1 MSLYTEV
8 RHPRAHARRN
18 ADPAQAGER
27 AGFNERLAAWITVR
41 IGSMWTVY
49 ICLAVTLIWMAVASR
64 QVLGFDPYPYP
75 FLLFLGNVA
84 QLLLIFIILLGQQ
97 VLGRAADRRSMHTY
111 QDAEAILVDCEQ
123 IQNHLLAQDAH
134 LAGGTGLRV
143 GEQQRPAGT
152 AGQIAAPPT
161 TADEYVGINGRLA
174 AWLTSKVGT
183 MTAFY
188 VAAVFQAAWMV
199 AGQLLGFDPYPYLF
213 LLFLSSQTQLILMF
227 VIMVGQ
233 QVIGQAADK
242 RAAQTYLNAEAVLH
256 ACERLQA
263 HLRAQDLAIRHVAT
277 HMQRCPGAQA
287 DGRAAAAGRGLVHP
301 AARARP
307 GRRASSWTRAA
318 CASSSSLP
326 RRRNSLISSSSASV

>member
-1 MSLYTEV
+1 MSLYTAV
-8 RHPRAHARRN
+8 RHPRAHERRDVD
-18 ADPAQAGER
+18 AAEVDSTGL
-27 AGFNERLAAWITVR
+27 NERLAARITAR

-49 ICLAVTLIWMAVASR
+49 ICLAVTLIWMLLASR

-97 VLGRAADRRSMHTY
+97 VLGRTADRRSVHTY

-123 IQNHLLAQDAH
+123 IQNHLIAQDAH
-134 LAGGTGLRV
+134 LAASAYLQAAENRALARSARPIERPRGT
-143 GEQQRPAGT
+143 EQEQ
-152 AGQIAAPPT
+152 
-161 TADEYVGINGRLA
+161 VGINGRLA
-174 AWLTSKVGT
+174 AWLTNRVGT

-188 VAAVFQAAWMV
+188 AAAVFQIAWMI

-233 QVIGQAADK
+233 QVIGQQADK
-242 RAAQTYLNAEAVLH
+242 RAAETYLNTQAVLQ

-263 HLRAQDLAIRHVAT
+263 HLRAQDLAIRHVVARL
-277 HMQRCPGAQA
+277 QERQSADADARPAPGAYY
-287 DGRAAAAGRGLVHP
+287 
-301 AARARP
+301 
-307 GRRASSWTRAA
+307 
-318 CASSSSLP
+318 
-326 RRRNSLISSSSASV
+326 

>member
-8 RHPRAHARRN
+8 RHPRAHARRST
-18 ADPAQAGER
+18 DPGHAGEG
-27 AGFNERLAAWITVR
+27 ASFNERLAAWITAR

-49 ICLAVTLIWMAVASR
+49 ICTAITAIWMVLGAR

-111 QDAEAILVDCEQ
+111 EDAEAILVDCEQ
-123 IQNHLLAQDAH
+123 IQNHLMAQDTH
-134 LAGGTGLRV
+134 LAGGTDLRA
-143 GEQQRPAGT
+143 EELEILARA
-152 AGQIAAPPT
+152 AERIEAPPT
-161 TADEYVGINGRLA
+161 TDDEYVGFNGRLA
-174 AWLTSKVGT
+174 AWLTHKVGT

-188 VAAVFQAAWMV
+188 AALIFQVAWMIAGQV
-199 AGQLLGFDPYPYLF
+199 AGFDRYPYLF

-233 QVIGQAADK
+233 QVIGRAADK
-242 RAAQTYLNAEAVLH
+242 RAARTYLNAEAVLH

-263 HLRAQDLAIRHVAT
+263 HLRAQDLAIRHVVE
-277 HMQRCPGAQA
+277 QLRQSPGP
-287 DGRAAAAGRGLVHP
+287 RAHDCD
-301 AARARP
+301 ARP
-307 GRRASSWTRAA
+307 GHAGLR
-318 CASSSSLP
+318 
-326 RRRNSLISSSSASV
+326 

>member
-1 MSLYTEV
+1 MTTDSPTGSASYPGPPAKRQLTAAPDTEAADTEKSAHESLYRGPASSDT
-8 RHPRAHARRN
+8 RSPDRRSGP
-18 ADPAQAGER
+18 ADESNGR
-27 AGFNERLAAWITVR
+27 NERLAAWITAK

-49 ICLAVTLIWMAVASR
+49 ICLAVTVIWMLLASR

-97 VLGRAADRRSMHTY
+97 VLGRTADRRSLHTY

-123 IQNHLLAQDAH
+123 IQNHLIAQDAH
-134 LAGGTGLRV
+134 LL
-143 GEQQRPAGT
+143 PAR
-152 AGQIAAPPT
+152 IRRAAEHQALASAAERIEPT
-161 TADEYVGINGRLA
+161 SCDRTRNTSGFNGRLA

-188 VAAVFQAAWMV
+188 AAAVFQVAWII

-233 QVIGQAADK
+233 QVLGQQDDK
-242 RAAQTYLNAEAVLH
+242 RAAQTYLNTQAVLH
-256 ACERLQA
+256 A
-263 HLRAQDLAIRHVAT
+263 LRA
-277 HMQRCPGAQA
+277 P
-287 DGRAAAAGRGLVHP
+287 AGP
-301 AARARP
+301 PARP
-307 GRRASSWTRAA
+307 GPGHPPHRGQAA
-318 CASSSSLP
+318 TGPGHRC
-326 RRRNSLISSSSASV
+326 